1 MTPSPPSSPAL
12 ASPERRAAVARHGAL
27 AALVLRYQPSCR
39 PARHDVEDRRSL
51 LRHCHLRRNIE
62 APPSP
67 GLQRHRRFLLFFGH
81 RCCWGPEA
89 VAFRQARE
97 PRQDVQGDSPQRNS
111 GSSCSNSKKDSVSQE
126 PVAASKGGSAGGKIV
141 CLAYSLVLGV
151 ECHTL
156 CAQAHGKNMAW

>member
-97 PRQDVQGDSPQRNS
+97 PRQDVQGDSPQL
-111 GSSCSNSKKDSVSQE
+111 SQE

-156 CAQAHGKNMAW
+156 CAQGIHQLQFY

>member
-97 PRQDVQGDSPQRNS
+97 PRQDVQGDSPQRKLLRS
-111 GSSCSNSKKDSVSQE
+111 LDLGT
-126 PVAASKGGSAGGKIV
+126 ASRI
-141 CLAYSLVLGV
+141 LLLGR
-151 ECHTL
+151 
-156 CAQAHGKNMAW
+156 QAIYRLLEF